1 MFQFSSKFLA
11 ASLSVL
17 TVAALSIPLSPAAFA
32 DSKTTNV
39 LKSAGVG
46 ALGGAVLGGVT
57 ERQSIG
63 KGALYGAGAGAGAGL
78 INNSNTLRNRDGVRR
93 TAAGA
98 VIGAGAGGASG
109 RSILGGAA
117 LGAGAGLGY
126 HVLKGDDR

>member
-17 TVAALSIPLSPAAFA
+17 TIAALSIPFNPAAFA

-78 INNSNTLRNRDGVRR
+78 
-93 TAAGA
+93 
-98 VIGAGAGGASG
+98 
-109 RSILGGAA
+109 
-117 LGAGAGLGY
+117 GY